1 VNPNSNLDLEI
12 TFHPQQ
18 KDLDLHYKNIPCL
31 IKGGDKLE
39 LSLMGK
45 SVDLDIS
52 SNEELAFDTK
62 VRKTTLKIV
71 TV

>member
-1 VNPNSNLDLEI
+1 MNPNSNLDLEI
-12 TFHPQQ
+12 TFHPSQ
-18 KDLDLHYKNIPCL
+18 KDLDLHYKNIPCI

-52 SNEELAFDTK
+52 TNEELAFDTK
-62 VRKTTLKIV
+62 VRKTTLKNV